1 MDFQPFPLF
10 NFIGVND
17 NLTESL
23 IYICLD
29 VQDLR
34 AHTEYQN
41 GYFDQH
47 PVIRNLWAALNEFNS
62 EEKRAFL
69 KFVTSCSKVCVVK

>member
-1 MDFQPFPLF
+1 MFLIELTLS
-10 NFIGVND
+10 FI
-17 NLTESL
+17 SIL
-23 IYICLD
+23 ID

-34 AHTEYQN
+34 SYTEYQN

-47 PVIRNLWAALNEFNS
+47 PVIRNLWAVLNEFSS

-69 KFVTSCSKVCVVK
+69 KFVTSCSKVK